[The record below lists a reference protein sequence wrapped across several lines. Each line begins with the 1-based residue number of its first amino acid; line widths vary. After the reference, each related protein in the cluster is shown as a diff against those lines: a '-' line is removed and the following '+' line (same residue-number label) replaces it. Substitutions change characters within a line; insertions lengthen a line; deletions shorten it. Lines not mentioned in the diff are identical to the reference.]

1 MQRLLLIVVV
11 VMALA
16 LGLVAGL
23 ARPSATAP
31 HAPAPY
37 APAAAH
43 LLVDGTSA
51 PGVICGGSSSAWC

>member
-1 MQRLLLIVVV
+1 MQRLLLIVVAV
-11 VMALA
+11 IALA
-16 LGLVAGL
+16 PGLVAGL
-23 ARPSATAP
+23 ARPSATASL
-31 HAPAPY
+31 